1 MKPIDL
7 YTLLYLIGAISLP
20 FGFLMLLFSKL
31 TPAIK
36 GPFHWALGSF
46 SAVLGAL
53 LFAGYPSVSGYVA
66 FVAAPVFTVLAV
78 AFYLAGIQLFVGK
91 KINFRCFYGLVAT
104 EIIVSHFF
112 YLIVPLAQWRMI
124 SFSFVCLIGTLV
136 VVAELLKHA
145 KGRYRLAFILC
156 SVVFS
161 ISAATSLFRIVAI
174 AILRP
179 EEAHTPLFAN
189 LLFYLLTNVSQALL
203 MFAFLLLISVKIA
216 EQIEQKVEDQRKF
229 YSIISHDLSGPVGMI
244 NAMLNMANHDEQIDV
259 AEKKQLALEAEKLST
274 STYHLLQNLLVW
286 SKNQLED
293 LRPKVQAFDLD
304 KVIRDNIEFMQQ
316 IATMKGISIV
326 YEQNPELQCTADSR
340 MVDTVIRNLVSNAL
354 KFTQPGGTIQITG
367 KSEEKQVRVMVSDNG
382 TGMSE
387 EVLENLFT
395 KKERKTVPG
404 TSGEKGSGLGMA
416 ICKDFIDANHG
427 HISIKSK
434 KDEGTEVTITLP
446 ANQY

>member
-1 MKPIDL
+1 M
-7 YTLLYLIGAISLP
+7 
-20 FGFLMLLFSKL
+20 
-31 TPAIK
+31 
-36 GPFHWALGSF
+36 
-46 SAVLGAL
+46 
-53 LFAGYPSVSGYVA
+53 
-66 FVAAPVFTVLAV
+66 
-78 AFYLAGIQLFVGK
+78 
-91 KINFRCFYGLVAT
+91 
-104 EIIVSHFF
+104 
-112 YLIVPLAQWRMI
+112 
-124 SFSFVCLIGTLV
+124 
-136 VVAELLKHA
+136 
-145 KGRYRLAFILC
+145 
-156 SVVFS
+156 VFS

-354 KFTQPGGTIQITG
+354 KFTQSGGTIWITG
-367 KSEEKQVRVMVSDNG
+367 KSEEKQVRVTVSDNG